1 MGPTISL
8 SLLPDAAL
16 ARSSPVRAAPRPLVD
31 DGLGAVRRTPRSV
44 ETEARRPA
52 RAARV
57 ERRAAARVAQ
67 GRRRRRR
74 RRRPR
79 RRGLRRRGAPVAP
92 PRGARVPRHL
102 RARAVPARDRDGRGA
117 RRAHGWRTRRHHA
130 HPTTDF
136 SVRDVPEMWEAVA
149 PTLAGV
155 VLPTL
160 HRLYS
165 TATPARAPSWAS
177 RARARALALLRRLPH
192 LTLPPDRRPLLRAVR
207 TRASPA
213 PARALEPHRA
223 TARCSRSTSLSPTP
237 RRSRAAARASS
248 ARASSRAPSA
258 RATSSCLGQAP
269 ARG

>member
-1 MGPTISL
+1 MHTGRDAVGPTISL

-31 DGLGAVRRTPRSV
+31 DGLGAVQDVRRARV

-92 PRGARVPRHL
+92 PRGARVPRLL

-117 RRAHGWRTRRHHA
+117 RRRARLAHAAAPRAPDDRLLGARRA
-130 HPTTDF
+130 
-136 SVRDVPEMWEAVA
+136 RDVGGRRADA
-149 PTLAGV
+149 RG
-155 VLPTL
+155 
-160 HRLYS
+160 R
-165 TATPARAPSWAS
+165 RAPDAPPALLRRRRRREP
-177 RARARALALLRRLPH
+177 RAGRVERARALARL
-192 LTLPPDRRPLLRAVR
+192 
-207 TRASPA
+207 
-213 PARALEPHRA
+213 
-223 TARCSRSTSLSPTP
+223 TSE
-237 RRSRAAARASS
+237 
-248 ARASSRAPSA
+248 APSSHP
-258 RATSSCLGQAP
+258 SS
-269 ARG
+269 